1 MRCLLSF
8 WPPLDEHRSR
18 ISSPG
23 LGVGLAVTLALFLAA
38 AASSPAA
45 ADPSAPRADVTH
57 SIGYQ
62 GVVTDAQGNPIEGS
76 VDLVFQLWSEAAAG
90 YQLGTDIARP
100 GVEVAQGVFSTQID
114 LPPLGFDGRALWLRV
129 QVDGEWLQPRQ
140 PLLAAPYALTL
151 VPGAFV
157 KGDQEP
163 PVLDLMNE
171 TGPALRARG
180 IITGALGMG
189 QTGLSGLGDVGVRG
203 EGLVG
208 VRGVAGMGTGVE
220 GEGDTAG
227 VAGKSVGGPGVLGE
241 SQLGDGV
248 LGTSQGGFSAGVA
261 GRGATG
267 VFGLGALTGVSGFS
281 PAENGLGVMGAVTA
295 TGGTGVRG
303 EATFGTGV
311 TGQGETGVIGE
322 GSVGAGVE
330 GTGTVG
336 VSGFGTGIAGVLGSS
351 SGGTDSAG
359 VSGENTGL
367 GYGGRFTSAD
377 AVGMYA
383 EGAEGVH
390 GKDTSGT
397 LPGVHG
403 ESQTVGVLGESEAG
417 QGVRGQSAT
426 NDGVVG
432 RTNTTIKSGVFG
444 VNIGQGPGVTA
455 RSDGGNSLH
464 VPSAG
469 GHALYIHDA
478 TVHGVHVRH
487 AYANG
492 VDVASAG
499 QNGVQVYAA
508 TKSAVYVNSSGEDG
522 IRVRTAGWNGVAVDS
537 ASYAGVYVS
546 SAGGDGIRIQTATK
560 DGLRMFEGIGRD
572 YIFAGSDA
580 DPDFR
585 VANDGLVLSDRGFR
599 CGDGAPGCL
608 QSGGAD
614 VAEKVDSAE
623 ELAPGDVVEIDP
635 TAPDRFRLARSA
647 RSRLVAGV
655 ISSAPAVILG
665 TQGSDVADTTTEDLR
680 PALALVGRVPVKV
693 SAENGPIAIGDLLVS
708 ASTPGHAMRDGDP
721 APGTVIGK
729 ALEALPSGTG
739 TILVLVQSH

>member
-1 MRCLLSF
+1 MRLLRNPRPQRLVS
-8 WPPLDEHRSR
+8 WSR
-18 ISSPG
+18 TTSLVAALS
-23 LGVGLAVTLALFLAA
+23 ATLALLLSA

-45 ADPSAPRADVTH
+45 ADPSAPRADLTH

-62 GVVTDAQGNPIEGS
+62 GVVTDAQGAPLEGP
-76 VDLVFQLWSEAAAG
+76 VDLVFQLWSEADEG

-100 GVEVAQGVFSTQID
+100 GVDVAEGVFSTQID
-114 LPPLGFDGRALWLRV
+114 IPRLGFDGRALWLRV

-151 VPGAFV
+151 VPGAFIM
-157 KGDQEP
+157 GDQES
-163 PVLDLMNE
+163 PVLDVMNE
-171 TGPALRARG
+171 TGAAIRARG
-180 IITGALGMG
+180 ILTGVLGAG
-189 QTGLSGLGDVGVRG
+189 QTGLSGIGDVGVRG

-208 VRGVAGMGTGVE
+208 LRGVSGAGTGVE

-227 VAGKSVGGPGVLGE
+227 VAGSSVGGPGVSGE

-248 LGTSQGGFSAGVA
+248 FGASQGGFSAGVA

-267 VFGLGALTGVSGFS
+267 VFGFGALTGVSGFS
-281 PAENGLGVMGAVTA
+281 PAQDGLGVSGIVTA

-303 EATFGTGV
+303 EAVLGTGII
-311 TGQGETGVIGE
+311 GQGETGVVGE
-322 GSVGAGVE
+322 GSTGAGVE
-330 GTGTVG
+330 GNGTVG
-336 VSGFGTGIAGVLGSS
+336 VAGFGTGIAGVLG
-351 SGGTDSAG
+351 GANGDGDSAG
-359 VSGENTGL
+359 VSGENTGQ
-367 GYGGRFTSAD
+367 GYGGRFVSASSI
-377 AVGMYA
+377 GLYA

-403 ESQTVGVLGESEAG
+403 ESATVGVLGESESG
-417 QGVRGQSAT
+417 QGVRGQSAS

-432 RTNTTIKSGVFG
+432 RTATAIKSGVFG
-444 VNIGQGPGVTA
+444 VNIGEGPGVTA
-455 RSDGGNSLH
+455 RSDLGNSLH

-469 GHALYIHDA
+469 GHALYIHDTA
-478 TVHGVHVRH
+478 VHGVHVRH
-487 AYANG
+487 ANANG
-492 VDVASAG
+492 IDVASAG
-499 QNGVQVYAA
+499 LNGVQVYSA
-508 TKSAVYVNSSGEDG
+508 THNAMYVHSSGEDG

-560 DGLRMFEGIGRD
+560 DGLRLFEGIGRD
-572 YIFAGSDA
+572 YIYAGSDA

-623 ELAPGDVVEIDP
+623 ELSPGDVVEIDP

-665 TQGSDVADTTTEDLR
+665 TQGSDVADTTTDDMR

-721 APGTVIGK
+721 AAGTVIGK